1 MPQYGWMTAVCYKT
15 INETN
20 VWTHQIVGQPTLVGT
35 VDTHIHCI
43 QHIYIDILDEAITEV
58 LNKTYVNKTWDK
70 YEQATQKNMQTILL
84 TMSWKETNRSE
95 LTTNIQEKAT
105 NRKVYNI
112 ATVQF
117 TTV

>member
-1 MPQYGWMTAVCYKT
+1 MNPSDCRTAYSCGHS
-15 INETN
+15 
-20 VWTHQIVGQPTLVGT
+20 WHTH
-35 VDTHIHCI
+35 THIHCI